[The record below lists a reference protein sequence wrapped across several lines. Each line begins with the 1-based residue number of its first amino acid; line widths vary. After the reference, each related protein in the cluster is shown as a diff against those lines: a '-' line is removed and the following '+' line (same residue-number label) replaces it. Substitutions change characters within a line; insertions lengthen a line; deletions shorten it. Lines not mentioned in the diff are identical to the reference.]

1 MKLKINYYTP
11 SYHSLNILW
20 SKKQKENV
28 DVLEVC
34 FNKDR
39 LDLIPTISLNNPTV
53 KKYFYY
59 QEGGKKKI
67 FKLKLLNF
75 NSKYVFDITVFQWI
89 PINLRGEIVQL
100 IYSKFK
106 YKDLSK
112 LPDQI
117 KKIGMLLD

>member
-34 FNKDR
+34 FDKNK
-39 LDLIPTISLNNPTV
+39 LDLIPTISTNNPTV
-53 KKYFYY
+53 HKYFYY
-59 QEGGKKKI
+59 QEGGKKKT

-75 NSKYVFDITVFQWI
+75 NSKYIFDITVFQWI

-100 IYSKFK
+100 IYTKFK
-106 YKDLSK
+106 DKDLSI

-117 KKIGMLLD
+117 KKIGMLLE